1 MKYCHF
7 CTNNIKYIDYKDL
20 ELLKKFIDPY
30 ARIMNHKKSNV
41 CAKHQRKLAEAIKYA
56 RHLALLPFIT
66 R

>member
-7 CTNNIKYIDYKDL
+7 CTNNVKYLDYKNT

-30 ARIMNHKKSNV
+30 ARIVNHKRSGI
-41 CAKHQRKLAEAIKYA
+41 CSKHQRKLTEAIKRA
-56 RHLALLPFIT
+56 RLLALLPFVS

>member
-7 CTNNIKYIDYKDL
+7 CTNNIKYLDYKNL

-30 ARIMNHKKSNV
+30 ARIVNHKRSGT
-41 CAKHQRKLAEAIKYA
+41 CSKHQRKLMEAIKRA
-56 RHLALLPFIT
+56 RLLALLPFVS